1 MREILSLVLKNIKFR
16 FREPQQFIFIFGF
29 PVMFVFVFWFMFSQM
44 MIDVHTQFDL
54 FIWGLLGF
62 STAFATQ
69 SASVAF
75 SQEKDRGTL
84 RRLFTT
90 PVASTGYIFAGF
102 IVSEVIIIVL
112 QLLTVYI
119 LAFLAL
125 GVYFYSIGALLV
137 NFGMYLILGLFC
149 IGVGLIMAALLNAK
163 LAGQLPMLV
172 IMPLVF
178 LSGIFVPFSSPI
190 LYVNPVFWACSFA
203 KEIGFFGKDLFGT
216 IEILDYTSQG
226 LIDSGITIVLCIPIT
241 VIFAVA
247 FLLVG
252 LLLFKRK
259 LQE

>member
-29 PVMFVFVFWFMFSQM
+29 PIMFVFVFWFMFSQM
-44 MIDVHTQFDL
+44 MVGTHTQFDL

-75 SQEKDRGTL
+75 SQEKDTGTL
-84 RRLFTT
+84 KRLLTT

-102 IVSEVIIIVL
+102 IISEVVIIIF

-119 LAFLAL
+119 LAFLVL
-125 GVYFYSIGALLV
+125 GVYFYSVSVLLI
-137 NFGMYLILGLFC
+137 NFGMYLVLGVFC
-149 IGVGLIMAALLNAK
+149 IGVGLIMASLLNAK

-190 LYVNPVFWACSFA
+190 LYINPIFWACSFA
-203 KEIGFFGKDLFGT
+203 KEIGFFGKGFFGT
-216 IEILDYTSQG
+216 IEILDYTTQG
-226 LIDSGITIVLCIPIT
+226 LIDSGITIILCIPIT
-241 VIFAVA
+241 VIFAIT
-247 FLLVG
+247 FLMVG
-252 LLLFKRK
+252 LFLFKKK